1 MSRKTDM
8 LTLDIIVV
16 TNTIQVLLVA
26 SDAAKCWLLWPLGIA
41 LVVARDA
48 VIVARDA
55 PRRVLR

>member
-1 MSRKTDM
+1 MSRKTDL

-16 TNTIQVLLVA
+16 TNTIQVLLVT
-26 SDAAKCWLLWPLGIA
+26 SDPKRWLLWPLGIV

-55 PRRVLR
+55 PHRVLR

>member
-26 SDAAKCWLLWPLGIA
+26 SDAAKCCGYCGLLA
-41 LVVARDA
+41 LH
-48 VIVARDA
+48 
-55 PRRVLR
+55 